1 MMTVVEYICFI
12 YFLIPVFSAITC
24 GFLMLLSCRD
34 SQSQG
39 EIHVKRVMS
48 WYFLS
53 ASVSWFCIFTYL
65 HLPEIF
71 IYTNSFCYLTFLL
84 IQVLF
89 YHLFYILTRVD
100 ERDRFP
106 CYHYIL
112 PVVISC
118 VLLIWSFFVPL
129 DVQLAI
135 VKGKGTY
142 LPPGY
147 ESYARFFLSKPPA
160 RLLFGIVYATLTFVR
175 LRKYHE
181 IMNIPANSCSKLQAS
196 IMIIIGLTLSS
207 LLCSFIGS
215 FFSRETVLH
224 SSAMLFAVI
233 IIMCQHLVLTYY
245 VIQRQSLFYTIMQG
259 KSEDDHVQ
267 AKNKHPLGK
276 HHSHAKKIPEILT
289 QKTFET
295 YIKKH
300 KPYLDPDFKITDLV
314 EELGI
319 NRTYISRFINATY
332 KVNFNRYINQCR
344 LLELERLAKLPSN
357 SKIKPYRLAPKAGF
371 RDGKH
376 YLRAQKNEQTQQE

>member
-1 MMTVVEYICFI
+1 MTVVEYICFI

-24 GFLMLLSCRD
+24 GFLMILTCRD

-53 ASVSWFCIFTYL
+53 ASISWFCIFAYL
-65 HLPEIF
+65 YLPETF
-71 IYTNSFCYLTFLL
+71 IYINSFCYLTFLL
-84 IQVLF
+84 VQVLF

-100 ERDRFP
+100 ERDRFSNL
-106 CYHYIL
+106 HYVL

-129 DVQLAI
+129 DIQLAI
-135 VKGKGTY
+135 VKGKGSY
-142 LPPGY
+142 IPPGY

-160 RLLFGIVYATLTFVR
+160 RLLFGIVYATLIFIR
-175 LRKYHE
+175 LHEYHKM
-181 IMNIPANSCSKLQAS
+181 MNLQANSRTKLQAS
-196 IMIIIGLTLSS
+196 ISLIIGLTLSS

-215 FFSRETVLH
+215 CFSRETVLH
-224 SSAMLFAVI
+224 SPVMLFAVI
-233 IIMCQHLVLTYY
+233 VIVCQHLVLTYY

-259 KSEDDHVQ
+259 KGENNHAQ
-267 AKNKHPLGK
+267 AKNTF
-276 HHSHAKKIPEILT
+276 KKYYSSARKTAETLT
-289 QKTFET
+289 PKTFEN

-319 NRTYISRFINATY
+319 NRTYISRFINETY
-332 KVNFNRYINQCR
+332 KVNFNRYINRCR

-357 SKIKPYRLAPKAGF
+357 SKIKPYRLASKVGF

>member
-1 MMTVVEYICFI
+1 MTVVEYICFI

-24 GFLMLLSCRD
+24 GFLMILSCRD

-53 ASVSWFCIFTYL
+53 ASISWFCIFAYL
-65 HLPEIF
+65 HLSEIF
-71 IYTNSFCYLTFLL
+71 IYINSFCYLTFLL

-89 YHLFYILTRVD
+89 YHLFYILTRID
-100 ERDRFP
+100 EQDRFSS
-106 CYHYIL
+106 CHYVL
-112 PVVISC
+112 PVVMSC
-118 VLLIWSFFVPL
+118 ILLIWSFFIPL

-135 VKGKGTY
+135 VKGKGAS

-147 ESYARFFLSKPPA
+147 ESYARFFLSKPLA
-160 RLLFGIVYATLTFVR
+160 RLLFGIVYATLTFIR
-175 LRKYHE
+175 LRKYHK
-181 IMNIPANSCSKLQAS
+181 MMHLQVNSRSKLHAS
-196 IMIIIGLTLSS
+196 ITIIIGLTLSS

-215 FFSRETVLH
+215 CFSRETALH
-224 SSAMLFAVI
+224 SPVMLFAVTVI
-233 IIMCQHLVLTYY
+233 ICQHLVLTYY

-259 KSEDDHVQ
+259 KGEGNHVH
-267 AKNKHPLGK
+267 AKNKQY
-276 HHSHAKKIPEILT
+276 HSRSSKIPEILT

-295 YIKKH
+295 YIKKY

-319 NRTYISRFINATY
+319 NRTYISRFINETY
-332 KVNFNRYINQCR
+332 KVNFNRYINRCR

-357 SKIKPYRLAPKAGF
+357 LKIKPYRLASKAGF